1 MQGSRR
7 LHLYVSFTLLA
18 ALLLAPRTRAENLT
32 ITSSP
37 PGATVEIDGVVVG
50 TTPYHAKF
58 PGGYFH
64 KTHTVFA
71 ERLEHPMIARIYKD
85 GYTAKETHLT
95 EGPFEWV
102 ALNGKNHGKY
112 YLLKVTQIQITLQRV
127 STVLNGSVN
136 VASAGGTHTELR
148 PELPTEKV
156 AEIANPAVVL
166 LRGTDKAGTGFLIT
180 DSGVIATNAHVAKD
194 ESSLIVE
201 FHGRGSLIGKIVYID
216 PDLDLALVKVAGESF
231 PHLPLSD
238 ATGVRPGQT
247 VIAIGNP
254 SMGMPNTNTVTKG
267 IVSAVGRNAEAGDGM
282 WIQTD
287 AAINPGNSGGPLLN
301 AYAEVVGINTK
312 RAVTRS
318 GSDEIPFP
326 GIGLALSSADLIQ
339 ILRRFYPNA
348 SPSNPTSGSPG
359 AGSVIFTSE
368 VVGAEIYV
376 DGKFVGQSPSTIPLT
391 TGSHHIEVKSAGKRT
406 WVRDLEVLKDSQ
418 LTLHP
423 VLEQQP

>member
-1 MQGSRR
+1 MQASWRR
-7 LHLYVSFTLLA
+7 HLYASFALLA
-18 ALLLAPRTRAENLT
+18 ASLLAPQTHADKLT

-64 KTHTVFA
+64 KTHTVFG
-71 ERLEHPMIARIYKD
+71 ERLEHAMVARIYKE

-112 YLLKVTQIQITLQRV
+112 YLLKVTQVEISLQRV
-127 STVLNGSVN
+127 SAVLNGSVT
-136 VASAGGTHTELR
+136 VASTGGAHTELR

-216 PDLDLALVKVAGESF
+216 PHLDLALVKVEGEGF
-231 PHLPLSD
+231 PHLSISD
-238 ATGVRPGQT
+238 STGVRPGQT

-254 SMGMPNTNTVTKG
+254 ASATQNANTVTKG
-267 IVSAVGRNAEAGDGM
+267 IVSAVGRDVEAGDGT

-312 RAVTRS
+312 KAVTAS
-318 GSDEIPFP
+318 GSEHITLE
-326 GIGLALSSADLIQ
+326 GIGFALSSADLIQ
-339 ILRRFYPNA
+339 ILRRFYPSA
-348 SPSNPTSGSPG
+348 SPTIPTSTSAG
-359 AGSVIFTSE
+359 AGNVVFTSDL
-368 VVGAEIYV
+368 VGAEIYV
-376 DGKFVGQSPSTIPLT
+376 DGKFVGQSPSTIPLAS
-391 TGSHHIEVKSAGKRT
+391 GLHHIEVKSAGKRT
-406 WVRDLEVLKDSQ
+406 WARDLEVLKDSQ